1 MAPALHDPQ
10 SEGDG
15 TPREFALSDQDFNA
29 LRALVHQVTGI
40 SLAETKRNLVYGRL
54 SRRLRA
60 LKLESF
66 AQYRQLLES
75 DPDGQ
80 EMIEF
85 VNAITTN
92 LTSFFR
98 ESHHFDYL
106 RQHKLA
112 PLANGA
118 APRLRIWSAGCSTGE
133 EPYSIAMTVCEALGD
148 TPRLDLKILATDLDS
163 DVLARAR
170 SGVYLADNLK
180 GMSPVR
186 VSRFFEPK
194 KSDDDGGGRTGAARY
209 VVKPAV
215 SRLITFKQLNLM
227 HELPMH
233 GPLDVIFCRNV
244 VIYFDKDTQRR
255 LFQRY
260 ARLQRPGDLLFIGH
274 SESMFK
280 VSEAYTL
287 IGKTIYKRNE
297 AGA

>member
-1 MAPALHDPQ
+1 MPTAVKHTAPT
-10 SEGDG
+10 GDDG
-15 TPREFALSDQDFNA
+15 PREFAFSAEDFNA

-40 SLAETKRNLVYGRL
+40 SLAENKRNLVYGRL

-60 LKLESF
+60 LGLGSF
-66 AQYRQLLES
+66 AEYRQLLVAE
-75 DPDGQ
+75 PDGV
-80 EMIEF
+80 EMVEF
-85 VNAITTN
+85 CNAITTN

-98 ESHHFDYL
+98 ESHHFEYL
-106 RQHKLA
+106 RQQRLA
-112 PLANGA
+112 PLVNTPQGH
-118 APRLRIWSAGCSTGE
+118 RFRIWSAGCSTGE
-133 EPYSIAMTVCEALGD
+133 EPYSIAMTVCEALGKGAD
-148 TPRLDLKILATDLDS
+148 QALRTDLKILATDLDS

-170 SGVYLADNLK
+170 SGIYTADHVK
-180 GMSPVR
+180 GINSTQLGK
-186 VSRFFEPK
+186 FFDARQE
-194 KSDDDGGGRTGAARY
+194 GGLPRY

-215 SRLITFKQLNLM
+215 ARLITFKQLNLM
-227 HELPMH
+227 HDLPMR

-255 LFQRY
+255 LFQRF

-287 IGKTIYKRNE
+287 IGRTIYQRNE

>member
-1 MAPALHDPQ
+1 MPTAVKQTEPGAA
-10 SEGDG
+10 DG
-15 TPREFALSDQDFNA
+15 SREFAFSADDFNA

-60 LKLESF
+60 LGLESF
-66 AQYRQLLES
+66 AEYRRLLVAE
-75 DPDGQ
+75 PNGV
-80 EMIEF
+80 EMVEF
-85 VNAITTN
+85 CNAITTN

-98 ESHHFDYL
+98 ESHHFEYL
-106 RQHKLA
+106 RQHRLT
-112 PLANGA
+112 PLVNARPA
-118 APRLRIWSAGCSTGE
+118 HRFRIWSAGCSTGE
-133 EPYSIAMTVCEALGD
+133 EPYSIAITVCEALGKGAD
-148 TPRLDLKILATDLDS
+148 QALRVDLKILATDLDS

-170 SGVYLADNLK
+170 SGVYSADQIK
-180 GMSPVR
+180 GINSPQLGK
-186 VSRFFEPK
+186 FFDARQE
-194 KSDDDGGGRTGAARY
+194 GGLPRY

-227 HELPMH
+227 HDLPMR

-255 LFQRY
+255 LFQRF

-287 IGKTIYKRNE
+287 IGRTIYQRNE
-297 AGA
+297 ADA

>member
-1 MAPALHDPQ
+1 MTTGAMQLPQ
-10 SEGDG
+10 GGEEIG
-15 TPREFALSDQDFNA
+15 REFELSDADFDA

-40 SLAETKRNLVYGRL
+40 SLAVNKRNLVYSRL

-60 LKLESF
+60 LKLHSF
-66 AQYRQLLES
+66 TQYRKLLEAGGN
-75 DPDGQ
+75 DQ
-80 EMIEF
+80 EMVEF

-106 RQHKLA
+106 KQHVLL
-112 PLANGA
+112 PFANGR
-118 APRLRIWSAGCSTGE
+118 PGQRLRVWSAGCSTGE
-133 EPYSIAMTVCEALGD
+133 EPYSIAMTICEALGD
-148 TPRLDLKILATDLDS
+148 SPRGDLKILATDLDS

-170 SGVYLADNLK
+170 RGSYSTDNVK
-180 GMSPVR
+180 GMDPSR
-186 VSRFFEPK
+186 RARFFDEESE
-194 KSDDDGGGRTGAARY
+194 SDPPRY
-209 VVKPAV
+209 VVKPSL

-227 HELPMH
+227 HELPMR

-244 VIYFDKDTQRR
+244 VIYFDKDTQRK

-280 VSEAYTL
+280 VSDAYTL
-287 IGKTIYKRNE
+287 IGRTVYKRNE
-297 AGA
+297 ASA

>member
-1 MAPALHDPQ
+1 MSGAAQWPQ
-10 SEGDG
+10 AADEASA
-15 TPREFALSDQDFNA
+15 REFELSDKDFDA

-40 SLAETKRNLVYGRL
+40 SLAVNKRNLVYSRL

-60 LKLESF
+60 LKLQSF
-66 AQYRQLLES
+66 AQYRRLLDSNPES
-75 DPDGQ
+75 Q
-80 EMIEF
+80 EMVEF

-106 RQHKLA
+106 RQQVLT
-112 PLANGA
+112 PLANGRA
-118 APRLRIWSAGCSTGE
+118 GQRLRIWSAGCSTGE

-148 TPRLDLKILATDLDS
+148 NPKIDLKILATDLDS
-163 DVLARAR
+163 DVLTRAR
-170 SGVYLADNLK
+170 NGNYSSDNVK
-180 GMSPVR
+180 GLDPNR
-186 VSRFFEPK
+186 RSRFFDEK
-194 KSDDDGGGRTGAARY
+194 HENGALRY
-209 VVKPAV
+209 VVKPAL

-227 HELPMH
+227 HELPMR

-244 VIYFDKDTQRR
+244 VIYFDKDTQRS

-280 VSEAYTL
+280 VSDAYTL
-287 IGKTIYKRNE
+287 IGRTIYKRNE
-297 AGA
+297 TSA

>member
-1 MAPALHDPQ
+1 VNTAAPLSTAD
-10 SEGDG
+10 DG
-15 TPREFALSDQDFNA
+15 PRELAFSAEDFNA

-40 SLAETKRNLVYGRL
+40 SLAENKRNLVYGRL

-60 LKLESF
+60 LGLGTF
-66 AQYRQLLES
+66 AEYRQLLASNPEG
-75 DPDGQ
+75 P
-80 EMIEF
+80 EMVEF

-98 ESHHFDYL
+98 ESHHFEYL
-106 RQHKLA
+106 REKRLA
-112 PLANGA
+112 PLMSAKPA
-118 APRLRIWSAGCSTGE
+118 QRFRIWSAGCSTGE
-133 EPYSIAMTVCEALGD
+133 EPYSIAMTVRETLGE
-148 TPRLDLKILATDLDS
+148 RSRVDLKILATDLDS
-163 DVLARAR
+163 DVLTRAR
-170 SGVYLADNLK
+170 NGVYSDVKGLSAAQLAN
-180 GMSPVR
+180 
-186 VSRFFEPK
+186 FFDANQGK
-194 KSDDDGGGRTGAARY
+194 HG
-209 VVKPAV
+209 VKPAV

-280 VSEAYTL
+280 VSDHYAL
-287 IGKTIYKRNE
+287 VGRTIYQRNE
-297 AGA
+297 VKA